1 MKRIPIAKIR
11 NIGIVAH
18 IDAGKTTTTERIL
31 YLTGR
36 VRRLGEVHDGNAT
49 MDWMPEEKERGITIT
64 AASTACFWKGHMI
77 NIVDTPGHVDFTI
90 EVERA
95 LRVLDGAVVILDA
108 EAGVEPQTETVWYQ
122 ADKYRIPRIVFI
134 NKMDKIG
141 ANPERTVQEVEQML
155 GATPLV
161 LQIPIGLEQEF
172 RGVVDVLTG
181 KAYAFDDVGHALE
194 LPELPEPLQDD
205 LRYYQEL
212 MLDLLTE
219 YDDALME
226 HFVEHGQMDP
236 ELAVQAIRRGT
247 LTGRIVPVLLGSAYK
262 NKGIPFLLDA
272 ITRYLP
278 SPADLPPISGT
289 NPVTGHEEI
298 REPNENGPLTA
309 FAFKVMTDP
318 YVGKLVYVRVYSGT
332 LTAGSYMYN
341 ATTGQKERISRILR
355 MHANQREDVEELAAG
370 DIGAILGLKHTVTGH
385 TLTEPEFPLVLEQI
399 TYPEPVLA
407 VSIEPA
413 SKHDHDKFQSALRK
427 ILDEDPSLRLI
438 LNEETGETLLS
449 GMGELHLEIV
459 ASRLKREFHTPV
471 ILGTPQVAYRE
482 TITRGVTVEGKFIKQ
497 TGGRGQ
503 YGHVVLRVEP
513 LERGSGIV
521 FEEKLRGSNVPRE
534 YVPAVEKGVR
544 KALEKGIIAEYPVI
558 DVRVV
563 LLDGSHHEVDSS
575 DLAFQE
581 AARRAT
587 LKALAEGQP
596 ILLEPIMKVEVRV
609 PEAMVGD
616 VIGDIGA
623 RRGQVT
629 EILDRGQ
636 NKVVRARIPLAE
648 LLQYATD
655 LRSLTRGR
663 GNFSMEFET
672 YQPVS
677 EEATAKV
684 LKTVRRK
691 SRS

>member
-1 MKRIPIAKIR
+1 MKQRSIEYIR

-64 AASTACFWKGHMI
+64 AASTACYWKGHMI

-122 ADKYRIPRIVFI
+122 ADKYRVPRIVFI
-134 NKMDKIG
+134 NKMDKVG
-141 ANPERTVQEVEQML
+141 ANPERTIHDIEQML

-181 KAYAFDDVGHALE
+181 KAYTFDEVGHAHE
-194 LPELPEPLQDD
+194 LPEVPHDLVDD

-219 YDDALME
+219 FDETLME
-226 HFVEHGQMDP
+226 FFVEHGVMDQA
-236 ELAVQAIRRGT
+236 LARKAIRRGT

-272 ITRYLP
+272 ITHYLP

-289 NPVTGHEEI
+289 HPVTGQEEI

-332 LTAGSYMYN
+332 LTAGSYVYN
-341 ATTGQKERISRILR
+341 ATTGKKERISRILR
-355 MHANQREDVEELAAG
+355 MHANQREDIEELRAG

-385 TLTEPEFPLVLEQI
+385 TLTEPEFPLVLESI
-399 TYPEPVLA
+399 MYPEPVLA
-407 VSIEPA
+407 VSIQPV

-438 LNEETGETLLS
+438 YNEETGETLLS

-471 ILGTPQVAYRE
+471 KMGMPQVAYRE
-482 TITRGVTVEGKFIKQ
+482 TITRPVTVEGKFIKQ

-503 YGHVVLRVEP
+503 YGHVVLMVEP
-513 LERGSGIV
+513 LERGSGVI
-521 FEEKLRGSNVPRE
+521 FEERLRGSNVPRE

-544 KALEKGIIAEYPVI
+544 KALEKGVIAEYPVI

-575 DLAFQE
+575 DIAFQE
-581 AARRAT
+581 AARRAI
-587 LKALAEGQP
+587 LKALAEAHP
-596 ILLEPIMKVEVRV
+596 ILLEPIMKVEVRI

-616 VIGDIGA
+616 VIGDLGA

-636 NKVVRARIPLAE
+636 NKVIRARIPLAE

-663 GNFSMEFET
+663 GSFSMEFES

-677 EEATAKV
+677 EEVTAKV
-684 LKTVRRK
+684 LRTLRRED
-691 SRS
+691 R